1 MAEFIDIALG
11 FPTVLFSFLLVVV
24 AGYWILVLMGLANV
38 EDDGAVEG
46 PPGGFLAGLGLG
58 GPPAS
63 ITVSLLILLAWF
75 TSLVGSVLLDRLG
88 FVATTLLVL
97 SLVLPVLALLCAW
110 LVTRLLIA
118 PLRRLFP
125 SGPEASRTA
134 FIGAL
139 CVIRTGR
146 VTADFG
152 QAEVTA
158 GDGSS
163 AIIQVRQAGG
173 DRLRAGSQALI
184 YDYDVDNEFFW
195 VMPTTELTFT
205 PEPSPHPVT

>member
-1 MAEFIDIALG
+1 MGEFLDIALG
-11 FPTVLFSFLLVVV
+11 FPTVLFSFLLIVVV
-24 AGYWILVLMGLANV
+24 GYWIMVLIGLA
-38 EDDGAVEG
+38 DVEG
-46 PPGGFLAGLGLG
+46 DAGAEGPSGGCLAGLGLG
-58 GPPAS
+58 GPPAG

-75 TSLVGSVLLDRLG
+75 TSLAGSVLLDRLG

-97 SLVLPVLALLCAW
+97 SLALLVLALLCAW
-110 LVTRLLIA
+110 LVTRLLVA

-125 SGPEASRTA
+125 NGSEASRTA
-134 FIGAL
+134 FVGAL

-163 AIIQVRQAGG
+163 AIIQVRQTGG
-173 DRLRAGSQALI
+173 DQLRAGSRALI
-184 YDYDVDNEFFW
+184 YDYDVDGEFFW
-195 VMPTTELTFT
+195 VMPTTDLTVN
-205 PEPSPHPVT
+205 PEPSPYPMT